1 MNRLFLALL
10 LLTLAMPAAAYNVAV
25 RYVYDGDTILV
36 VDAGLPEPLKNLSV
50 RLRGID
56 TPELRGQCQAEKD
69 KALLAKNYLKSVVG
83 KNQNITLTNYKWD
96 KYGGRIDA
104 MVNVDGVDLSKT
116 LIAAGYAVAYNGT
129 GTRKDWCN

>member
-1 MNRLFLALL
+1 MNRSLLALL
-10 LLTLAMPAAAYNVAV
+10 LLTLAMPALAYNVAV

-36 VDAGLPEPLKNLSV
+36 VDAGLPAPLKNLSI

-104 MVNVDGVDLSKT
+104 MVNVDGVDLSTT
-116 LIAAGYAVAYNGT
+116 LIAAGYAVAYDGT
-129 GTRKDWCN
+129 GARKNWCN